1 MGHRPVGTRSGS
13 NKTPSTVSPKGAT
26 KAHLVDVERRFQSTA
41 HRGTPMDHDRS
52 NLDPSGEPSVDVL
65 KSGAPFT
72 ITQFFFLAFVV
83 VRPLG
88 EVHGFNSMEV
98 KWQSE

>member
-1 MGHRPVGTRSGS
+1 MH
-13 NKTPSTVSPKGAT
+13 
-26 KAHLVDVERRFQSTA
+26 
-41 HRGTPMDHDRS
+41 HDRS
-52 NLDPSGEPSVDVL
+52 NLLDPSGEPSVDAL

-83 VRPLG
+83 VRPLR